1 MKRMIASLGGLA
13 LTAALSLP
21 AGAMLAPQYYEV
33 GRSQATDV
41 VSGRVT
47 RVIQPGLA
55 EVRVGAIFWG
65 HLRSTGLIQVVYPTR
80 PPGRRPRPGPTCYYL
95 LARGFG
101 GVFFL
106 LPGRVGGPFKL
117 AAHGCGMIPMGVT
130 ISSIQRRIDYLS
142 RWQPPLTNEQAGK
155 MKVIY
160 LRVIRWLKRQ

>member
-1 MKRMIASLGGLA
+1 MKRMIAALGGLA

-33 GRSQATDV
+33 GRSQATAV
-41 VSGRVT
+41 VSGQVT
-47 RVIQPGLA
+47 RVIQPGLV

-65 HLRSTGLIQVVYPTR
+65 QLRSTSSIQVVYPTM
-80 PPGRRPRPGPTCYYL
+80 PPGRRRPGPTCYYL
-95 LARGFG
+95 LARGWR

-130 ISSIQRRIDYLS
+130 VSSIRQRIARLAG
-142 RWQPPLTNEQAGK
+142 WQPPLTGEQAGK
-155 MKVIY
+155 MRVIY
-160 LRVIRWLKRQ
+160 LRIIRWLKRQ